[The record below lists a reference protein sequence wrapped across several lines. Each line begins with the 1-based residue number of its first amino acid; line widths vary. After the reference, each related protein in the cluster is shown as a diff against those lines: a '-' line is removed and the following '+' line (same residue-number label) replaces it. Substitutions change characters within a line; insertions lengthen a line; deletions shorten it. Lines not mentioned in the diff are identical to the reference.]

1 MQGRGGAR
9 QLAAMVGLAWVSVA
23 GAALGQSAPAHV
35 VVHIESP
42 TPVDLER
49 ETDTAPFSFYR
60 ECTSPCDEAVPV
72 GGDYR
77 IHAVGVPASRVISLP
92 SGSKQVTVMVRP
104 GSRLAGATGD
114 VLVVTGVAAMFV
126 ALAGVVSVGGGD
138 SGPSNRA
145 LVVGVFGAS
154 GLVAV
159 GVGVALLLLSAPT
172 DVTMTLPPPASAP
185 EAPSMIPVG
194 GAVRGPETSMVMA
207 PLVSGVF

>member
-1 MQGRGGAR
+1 MRGRMGAR
-9 QLAAMVGLAWVSVA
+9 GVPAILGLAWGALA
-23 GAALGQSAPAHV
+23 GTAFAQTGPGQV
-35 VVHIESP
+35 VVHIDSP
-42 TPVDLER
+42 SPVDLER

-77 IHAVGVPASRVISLP
+77 IHAVGVPASRVISFS
-92 SGSKQVTVMVRP
+92 SGSKQATVRVRP

-114 VLVVTGVAAMFV
+114 VLVVSGVAAMFV
-126 ALAGVVSVGGGD
+126 ALEGVVSAGGGD
-138 SGPSNRA
+138 TGPSNRA
-145 LVVGVFGAS
+145 LVVGVVGAS

-172 DVTMTLPPPASAP
+172 DVKVIPGPPVSAV
-185 EAPSMIPVG
+185 ETPSMLPTG
-194 GAVRGPETSMVMA
+194 GVAGRAETSVVMV